1 MFYLCLNNK
10 FQPMGRGGVRPGA
23 GRPTIAQEL
32 ATADLARGVLIKR
45 FGSLEAALNAFLDK
59 DNPIL
64 DKFVLE
70 HAFGKTPETINIRGG
85 LEHTIEYDLT
95 KLSNETLKNL
105 LNAATTPEQGE
116 GGDVPQEL
124 F

>member
-1 MFYLCLNNK
+1 
-10 FQPMGRGGVRPGA
+10 MGRGGARPGA

-45 FGSLEAALNAFLDK
+45 FGSLEAALNAFLEK

-70 HAFGKTPETINIRGG
+70 HAFGKTPETININGSMN
-85 LEHTIEYDLT
+85 HTMEYDLT
-95 KLSNETLKNL
+95 KLTNETLKNL
-105 LNAATTPEQGE
+105 LNAATTTESSE
-116 GGDVPQEL
+116 GGDMP
-124 F
+124 